1 MGIWEKANTLEEYAY
16 DVGNI
21 RDLIEIIAEGTQDP
35 HSGALW
41 ATRLMLDRMQELLLK
56 ASDDLMA
63 IHREQQETPKK
74 KKK

>member
-1 MGIWEKANTLEEYAY
+1 MGIWDISNTIEEYAY

-21 RDLIEIIAEGTQDP
+21 KNLIEIIATDIQDP

-41 ATRLMLDRMQELLLK
+41 ATRLMLDRMEELLLK
-56 ASDDLMA
+56 QSAELMVL
-63 IHREQQETPKK
+63 HREQKETSKK